1 MSKTDFK
8 LYNRK
13 NFLIVMI
20 TCIIAL
26 LLPFDNVSYSQD
38 AGLLPQNAD
47 SFETGDWRNFRPHYV
62 GDSEEFIRPNFS
74 INDYNPLSGNYSLQ
88 WQADGQEHEW
98 IKLSNAFYLE
108 LPAKVSIDFRVD
120 AADSDWSIGLR
131 LMETY
136 ERFTGVRFSPR
147 SNGRFHLSLE
157 DLSGSA
163 SEIRAKNGDVYRLT
177 LQRFND
183 DDIQATLIDV
193 NTGQVISRLNGL
205 SSVAPEAL
213 AIYVFTGAD
222 SEAVIDFDNISVES
236 APYRLMSGKW
246 SRSPHFV
253 VLPQLP
259 DVEED
264 QGNWVGAQST
274 IKKEDEYL
282 MWYRRRN
289 NVERGLGFGFA
300 RSTDGI
306 NWDKYDNNPIFTYD
320 DELYSSAEKIHVLY
334 VDGLYRAWYAVND
347 PGSWYTAYA
356 TSEDGKNWDQH
367 GLVLDDTYT
376 KDVDVVYHNGLY
388 YLYAIKDTDKV
399 GIFTSQNGI
408 DWDHRNTIPM
418 GVHRHVAATFVQ
430 RTDEFHLYIT
440 GGFAG
445 VSQAVS
451 KDGINFGPF
460 KQVMDASRVGLDDWA
475 DAGVTYL
482 SFLTDEHGKIKDD
495 RQMPVYY
502 QARNNWDNNIPGWLF
517 HGSER
522 VVLAGHYDGLFPGV
536 TATVLPQ
543 GGYEYHSFP
552 FEIPRAEGIE
562 MYVSQKIEARL
573 DHWDPNA
580 RVIYEGSLVA
590 EEYYRGHSGEVHTQ
604 VQWELSK
611 LAPDEHVELLLNG
624 ELVAIEQA
632 DDSGSLLF
640 TAIVSDNDGPVKF
653 VIQNASD

>member
-47 SFETGDWRNFRPHYV
+47 SFETGDWRNFRPHYI

-163 SEIRAKNGDVYRLT
+163 SEVRAKNGDVYRLM

-193 NTGQVISRLNGL
+193 NTGQVIVKLNGL

-376 KDVDVVYHNGLY
+376 KDVDVVYHEGRY
-388 YLYAIKDTDKV
+388 YLYSIKNNDQI
-399 GIFTSQNGI
+399 GIYTSHDGI
-408 DWDHRNTIPM
+408 DWELESSIPM
-418 GVHRHVAATFVQ
+418 GVHRHIAATYVK
-430 RTDEFHLYIT
+430 RTGEFHLYAT

-460 KQVMDASRVGLDDWA
+460 KKVMDASRVGLDDWA

-522 VVLAGHYDGLFPGV
+522 VVLAGHYDGMFPGV

-562 MYVSQKIEARL
+562 MYASQKIEASL

-580 RVIYEGSLVA
+580 RVIYEGSLKA

-611 LAPDEHVELLLNG
+611 FAPGDDMELLLNG
-624 ELVAIEQA
+624 ELVANEQA
-632 DDSGSLLF
+632 DDSGSLLL
-640 TAIVSDNDGPVKF
+640 TAIVSDDEGPIKF
-653 VIQNASD
+653 TIQKVSD